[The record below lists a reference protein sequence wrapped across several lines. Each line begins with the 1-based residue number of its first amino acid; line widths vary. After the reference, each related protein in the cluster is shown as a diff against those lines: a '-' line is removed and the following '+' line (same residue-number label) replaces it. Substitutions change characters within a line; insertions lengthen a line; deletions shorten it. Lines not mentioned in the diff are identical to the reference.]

1 LRFRYDADG
10 SKTGMTDATGTS
22 SYVYDPFGEL
32 TSASNGANQTMGYG
46 YIPDG
51 QVTSITYP
59 LPSGATWVL

>member
-1 LRFRYDADG
+1 
-10 SKTGMTDATGTS
+10 MTDATGTS

-51 QVTSITYP
+51 QLTSITYP